1 MSINKYYN
9 KNCVKHIKEIIKI
22 KCKPDEKVIDVK
34 KLFKL
39 FEEYFNGFEEYVM
52 DYYKTIKTSKLNPH
66 NYEKIWKILLEHLNP
81 LIILDLQQN
90 EKIRVIS
97 NHTLQTTLMDIC
109 KDFVHYNCLAS
120 SIDID
125 YKIGL
130 SLMCNLNNA
139 NELSTEL
146 SDELSTE
153 LSNELSSEI
162 ASEWHRDKCNHNNIE
177 AKRNILIELNKYLD
191 EFITMKDIDERLK
204 KNLIARLS
212 KLENSTAFEND
223 TIKNICIKFQTIAYD
238 IFNIEFDIVAS
249 NFIIDERDHHHEDVN
264 REDVNAENDYEDTD
278 DGETDDGENNDD
290 FPFIIFNANI

>member
-1 MSINKYYN
+1 
-9 KNCVKHIKEIIKI
+9 
-22 KCKPDEKVIDVK
+22 
-34 KLFKL
+34 
-39 FEEYFNGFEEYVM
+39 
-52 DYYKTIKTSKLNPH
+52 
-66 NYEKIWKILLEHLNP
+66 LNP

-109 KDFVHYNCLAS
+109 KNFVHYNCLAS

-139 NELSTEL
+139 IEIST
-146 SDELSTE
+146 
-153 LSNELSSEI
+153 ELSSEI
-162 ASEWHRDKCNHNNIE
+162 ANEYRRDKCNHNNIE

-191 EFITMKDIDERLK
+191 EFITMKDNDERLK
-204 KNLIARLS
+204 KNVIARLS

-249 NFIIDERDHHHEDVN
+249 NFIIDEHDDDEDA
-264 REDVNAENDYEDTD
+264 EDD
-278 DGETDDGENNDD
+278 DEETDNDD
-290 FPFIIFNANI
+290 FPFIIFNANIEC